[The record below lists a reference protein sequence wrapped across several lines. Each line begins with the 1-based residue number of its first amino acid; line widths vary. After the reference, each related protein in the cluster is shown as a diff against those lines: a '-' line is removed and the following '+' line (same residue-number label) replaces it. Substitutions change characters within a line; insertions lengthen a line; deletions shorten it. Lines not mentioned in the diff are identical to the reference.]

1 MKNLKKDHGD
11 KAKGLFYAVI
21 GNWLDL
27 TEPTSEELAKAL
39 DKSGFKRIA
48 AITRGKLFRLIAWAS
63 KI

>member
-21 GNWLDL
+21 DSWLSR

-39 DKSGFKRIA
+39 DKSDYKRIA
-48 AITRGKLFRLIAWAS
+48 DRIRGK
-63 KI
+63 